1 MTKPASTTK
10 NPRKQH
16 TPEFSHE
23 ALKRAE
29 RIGVA
34 AAARSCW
41 YVWHQRRHQ
50 INRRQQFCLPVI
62 TSSGR
67 HSILALS
74 NVRQFVYGVAA
85 VLFPPPSPR
94 SYFLQIGNTNDYGN
108 RIYPK
113 SARLIFID
121 RTG

>member
-34 AAARSCW
+34 AAARNCW

-74 NVRQFVYGVAA
+74 NVRQSAEIMLLHTA
-85 VLFPPPSPR
+85 WLRPPTFLTKYVRNIIVSKLSKNRKEVR
-94 SYFLQIGNTNDYGN
+94 SKQYH
-108 RIYPK
+108 
-113 SARLIFID
+113 
-121 RTG
+121 

>member
-1 MTKPASTTK
+1 MAGFRLNTLIRHPEQAESTTTG
-10 NPRKQH
+10 N
-16 TPEFSHE
+16 
-23 ALKRAE
+23 
-29 RIGVA
+29 
-34 AAARSCW
+34 
-41 YVWHQRRHQ
+41 
-50 INRRQQFCLPVI
+50 
-62 TSSGR
+62 

-74 NVRQFVYGVAA
+74 NDRQFVYGVAA
-85 VLFPPPSPR
+85 VLFSPPSPR